1 MLKENGNYCLSVRE
15 LVFKVMAKN
24 VVLLGD
30 SIGRGVVLVGER
42 YTLLREGVAE
52 MCAEKLGLN
61 LQNFS
66 KMGSTVEKGQQILS
80 QREAEVASADI
91 TVLEFGGN
99 DSDFYWQEIAECPRE
114 SHEPRT
120 PIARFVEVYRSMIQ
134 RVRELGSHPVMISL
148 PLMDGERFID
158 FQTRGMTA
166 PERQNV
172 YDWLGHVERVRN
184 YHDMYNIELFRLAA
198 EERVPLVDITTP
210 FLLSRDYQA
219 NLCADGI
226 HPNAA
231 GHRMMAEWIASRLKD
246 RAAR

>member
-1 MLKENGNYCLSVRE
+1 MV
-15 LVFKVMAKN
+15 KN

-30 SIGRGVVLVGER
+30 SIARGVVLVNER
-42 YTLLREGVAE
+42 YTLLKEGVAE
-52 MCAEKLGLN
+52 LCAEKLGLN

-66 KMGSTVEKGQQILS
+66 KMGSTVERGQQLLA
-80 QREAEVASADI
+80 QREAAIAAADI

-99 DSDFYWQEIAECPRE
+99 DSDFCWQEVAERPMN

-134 RVRELGSHPVMISL
+134 RVRALGSRPVMISL
-148 PLMDGERFID
+148 PLMDGERFVD

-166 PERQNV
+166 RERQNV
-172 YDWLGHVERVRN
+172 YDWLGHVERV
-184 YHDMYNIELFRLAA
+184 
-198 EERVPLVDITTP
+198 PLLDITTP
-210 FLLSRDYQA
+210 FLLSHDYQS

-231 GHRMMAEWIASRLKD
+231 GHRMMAEWIAGQTAL
-246 RAAR
+246 RAERPLL

>member
-1 MLKENGNYCLSVRE
+1 MLRNMK
-15 LVFKVMAKN
+15 KN

-30 SIGRGVVLVGER
+30 SIGRGVVLVNER
-42 YTLLREGVAE
+42 YTLLKEGVAE
-52 MCAEKLGLN
+52 ICAEKLRLN

-66 KMGSTVEKGQQILS
+66 KMGSTVERGQQVLS
-80 QREAEVASADI
+80 QREDAIAAADI

-99 DSDFYWQEIAECPRE
+99 DSDFYWQQIAERPRE
-114 SHEPRT
+114 AHEPRT

-134 RVRELGSHPVMISL
+134 RVRELGSQPVMISL
-148 PLMDGERFID
+148 PLMDGERFIS
-158 FQTRGMTA
+158 FQTRDMSA

-184 YHDMYNIELFRLAA
+184 YHDMYNLELFRLAA
-198 EERVPLVDITTP
+198 AERVQIIDITTP
-210 FLLSRDYQA
+210 FLLSCDYQA

-231 GHRMMAEWIASRLKD
+231 GHKMMADWIAAETAR
-246 RAAR
+246 RAERPLL

>member
-1 MLKENGNYCLSVRE
+1 
-15 LVFKVMAKN
+15 MAKN

-30 SIGRGVVLVGER
+30 SIARGGVLVNER
-42 YTLLREGVAE
+42 YTLLKEGVAE
-52 MCAEKLGLN
+52 LCAERLGLN

-66 KMGSTVEKGQQILS
+66 KMGSTVERGQQVQT
-80 QREAEVASADI
+80 QREAAIAAADI

-99 DSDFYWQEIAECPRE
+99 DSDFYWQEIAEHPSE
-114 SHEPRT
+114 AHEPRT
-120 PIARFVEVYRSMIQ
+120 PIARFVEVYRYMIQ
-134 RVRELGSHPVMISL
+134 RVRELGSRPVMISL

-172 YDWLGHVERVRN
+172 DDWLGHVERVRN
-184 YHDMYNIELFRLAA
+184 YHDMYNLELFRLAA
-198 EERVPLVDITTP
+198 EERVPLLDITTP

-231 GHRMMAEWIASRLKD
+231 GHRMMAEWITSQLKD
-246 RAAR
+246 RAPLMPVNYSLIIP